1 MFQQDRDKVYE
12 IKEKKNKRS
21 LNANAYAWV
30 LITQI
35 AEKVNS
41 SKEEVYL
48 DMLRNYG
55 QVLLVPLTPGMNPSG
70 YFKYYDFFEKG
81 KINGKECDWY
91 KVYKGS
97 SEYDTKEMSVLIEG
111 IVYEA
116 KQLDI
121 ETLEDYKLDKLVEEW
136 K

>member
-1 MFQQDRDKVYE
+1 M
-12 IKEKKNKRS
+12 
-21 LNANAYAWV
+21 NANAYAWV

-35 AEKVNS
+35 AEKINS

-55 QVLLVPLTPGMNPSG
+55 QVLLVPLIPGMNPSG
-70 YFKYYDFFEKG
+70 YFKYYEFLEKG
-81 KINGKECDWY
+81 KLNGKECDWY

-97 SEYDTKEMSVLIEG
+97 SEYDTKEMSILIEG

-121 ETLEDYKLDKLVEEW
+121 ETLEEYKLDKLIEEW

>member
-1 MFQQDRDKVYE
+1 M
-12 IKEKKNKRS
+12 
-21 LNANAYAWV
+21 NANAYAWV

-35 AEKVNS
+35 AEKINS

-70 YFKYYDFFEKG
+70 YFKYYEFLEKG
-81 KINGKECDWY
+81 KLNGKECDWY

-97 SEYDTKEMSVLIEG
+97 SEYDTKEMSTLIEG

-121 ETLEDYKLDKLVEEW
+121 ETLEEYKLDKLIEEW

>member
-35 AEKVNS
+35 AEKINS

-55 QVLLVPLTPGMNPSG
+55 QVLLVPLTSSMNPSG
-70 YFKYYDFFEKG
+70 YFKYYEFLEKG
-81 KINGKECDWY
+81 KLNGKECDWY

-97 SEYDTKEMSVLIEG
+97 SEYDTKEMSTLIEG

-121 ETLEDYKLDKLVEEW
+121 ETLEEYKLDKLIEEW
-136 K
+136 N

>member
-1 MFQQDRDKVYE
+1 
-12 IKEKKNKRS
+12 
-21 LNANAYAWV
+21 
-30 LITQI
+30 
-35 AEKVNS
+35 
-41 SKEEVYL
+41 
-48 DMLRNYG
+48 MLRSYG
-55 QVLLVPLTPGMNPSG
+55 QVLLVPLTVTANPEG

-81 KINGKECDWY
+81 KLNGKECKWY

-97 SEYDTKEMSVLIEG
+97 SEYDTKEMSTLIEG

-121 ETLEDYKLDKLVEEW
+121 ETLEEYRLDKLIEEW

>member
-1 MFQQDRDKVYE
+1 MFQQERDKVYE

-30 LITQI
+30 LITQM
-35 AEKVNS
+35 AEKINS

-81 KINGKECDWY
+81 KLNGKECDWY

-121 ETLEDYKLDKLVEEW
+121 ETLEEYKLDKLIEEW